1 MYKTDK
7 IAILLATYNAGTF
20 LSDQLNSIIN
30 QTNQDWT
37 IFIHDDGSSDETL
50 KVAKK
55 FSEIYKDKIVIVEG
69 APTGCAQKNF
79 FYLMKQVD
87 APIYMFCDQD
97 DVWLPDKI
105 STCKNKLGELTKK
118 YTDEK
123 PLLVSTDLKVVDQDM
138 KCISDSMRIYS
149 KIKMKESIPISKLLI
164 QNYAVGCTLMYNRTL
179 RNMTINSINDYII
192 MHDWWLAL
200 IASLFGYYENLP
212 ECTILYRQHENNS
225 VGAQKINILYAIQKL
240 SCIKKKHEII
250 KNTRNQ
256 VLELS
261 KKFNITNNKIINGY
275 ANLNKKIKMY
285 RIYFHIRYGIN
296 KQGILRKLGII
307 LCC

>member
-69 APTGCAQKNF
+69 APTGCAQNNF

-123 PLLVSTDLKVVDQDM
+123 PLLVSSDLKVVDQDM

-149 KIKMKESIPISKLLI
+149 KIKMKESIPI
-164 QNYAVGCTLMYNRTL
+164 
-179 RNMTINSINDYII
+179 
-192 MHDWWLAL
+192 
-200 IASLFGYYENLP
+200 
-212 ECTILYRQHENNS
+212 
-225 VGAQKINILYAIQKL
+225 
-240 SCIKKKHEII
+240 
-250 KNTRNQ
+250 
-256 VLELS
+256 
-261 KKFNITNNKIINGY
+261 
-275 ANLNKKIKMY
+275 
-285 RIYFHIRYGIN
+285 
-296 KQGILRKLGII
+296 
-307 LCC
+307 